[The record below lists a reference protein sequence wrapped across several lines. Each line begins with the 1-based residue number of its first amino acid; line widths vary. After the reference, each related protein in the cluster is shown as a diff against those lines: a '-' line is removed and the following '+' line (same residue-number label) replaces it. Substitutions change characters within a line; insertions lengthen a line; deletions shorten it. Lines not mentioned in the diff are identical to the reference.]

1 MAERQWLKR
10 VLVRQFEFLEWTGD
24 NHLRH
29 SKFTGL
35 REDKRQERLAG
46 TRRERLGAAG
56 VARKHTMSTII
67 EPSET
72 VPSAAGMWFIG
83 IAASAGGLTALTE
96 LLAGLPDDLS
106 AAVAIV
112 QHRVPAKDTHLQSLL
127 SRRTLLPL
135 AAACDRLLI
144 QSGTVYVASSENHLT
159 VTDDGRFSHEDGL
172 RVHGLHSAAN
182 PLFQSASRVFRERAI
197 AVVLT
202 GNGSDGSEGVLAVS
216 RMGGIVIAQDPATA
230 EYIGMPQSAIDTGVV
245 DYVIPLPSIA
255 ATLVEIVRGVAPAH
269 ERYA

>member
-1 MAERQWLKR
+1 
-10 VLVRQFEFLEWTGD
+10 
-24 NHLRH
+24 
-29 SKFTGL
+29 
-35 REDKRQERLAG
+35 
-46 TRRERLGAAG
+46 
-56 VARKHTMSTII
+56 
-67 EPSET
+67 
-72 VPSAAGMWFIG
+72 MWFIA

-96 LLAGLPDDLS
+96 LLAGLPTDLS
-106 AAVAIV
+106 AAIVIV

-127 SRRTLLPL
+127 SRRTLLPM

-159 VTDDGRFSHEDGL
+159 VVDDGRFSHEDGV

-230 EYIGMPQSAIDTGVV
+230 EYIGMPQSAIDTAVV
-245 DYVIPLPSIA
+245 DYVVPLSSIA